1 MKRISILMCSYN
13 GDSLLSKTVSAITKL
28 DVHSFDFVEFIF
40 VDNASANDLQECVR
54 NIWKQSDTT
63 IVLKTLL
70 ETKKGKTAAFLSGF
84 KLCEGDYIVV
94 CDDDNELYENYLV
107 EGATYLDQHP
117 EVGVLGGNGIPTS
130 QIEIPTWL
138 MDYLPDF
145 ACGPQAKRNGN
156 VFPGKNVVY
165 GAGMW
170 FRSSSLKIAL
180 SAGFEFMFDY
190 VKDDPS
196 LKRMS
201 NGGEDGELCWA
212 IKYQNYEIHY
222 LDNLKFNH
230 IIDKHKITHEY
241 LNLLKSRKSKYTLL
255 GQVYRRAL
263 NMNSDFVTNFW
274 LKELVYIFVNYFKN
288 FRFNRAYLL
297 DESRRNWC
305 NIYFLL
311 IYRRRYDAIINQLL
325 KYKSN
330 FIG

>member
-1 MKRISILMCSYN
+1 MCSYN
-13 GDSLLSKTVSAITKL
+13 GDSLLSKTVIAITKL
-28 DVHSFDFVEFIF
+28 DVHQFDYVEFVF
-40 VDNASANDLQECVR
+40 VDNASINDLQEYVR
-54 NIWKQSDTT
+54 NIWKQSSTS

-84 KLCEGDYIVV
+84 KLCEGDYVVV
-94 CDDDNELYENYLV
+94 CDDDNELFKNYLV
-107 EGATYLDQHP
+107 EGVAYLDQHP

-130 QIEIPTWL
+130 DHDIPTWL
-138 MDYLPDF
+138 TNYLPDF
-145 ACGPQAKRNGN
+145 ACGPQSKQSGN
-156 VFPGKNVVY
+156 VFPSKNVVY

-180 SAGFEFMFDY
+180 SAGFNFMFDY

-212 IKYQNYEIHY
+212 IRYQNYEIHY
-222 LDNLKFNH
+222 LDTLKFNH
-230 IIDKHKITHEY
+230 IIDQHKFTNEY

-255 GQVYRRAL
+255 GHVYRRAL
-263 NMNSDFVTNFW
+263 NMNADFVKYFW

-288 FRFNRAYLL
+288 FRFNKSYILN
-297 DESRRNWC
+297 ESKRNLS

-311 IYRRRYDAIINQLL
+311 NYRSRYDAIINQLL
-325 KYKSN
+325 KFKSN
-330 FIG
+330 FIA